1 MTSLRD
7 EDSIAATGEY
17 ALGLMSPD
25 EALLFEARL
34 AREPELA
41 NELASWQRHLVEID
55 EAAPILV
62 PQPALWTL
70 ISNSVALQDAQ
81 ATKPRLPA
89 PEPSGIVNLWNN
101 LPLWRWGGMTA
112 LAATLMLGIGLNNAR
127 NQIAEKPAM
136 VAVLLTAD
144 GETAAV
150 VNVAANGKAQLVS
163 LKGIPVPEGKA
174 IEIWTLW
181 DRSVGPRSVGLIS
194 KAGSLSLNL
203 NNLPRPQPG
212 QLFEMTLEPAT
223 GSPTGRPTG
232 PVLNKGTASTAL

>member
-1 MTSLRD
+1 MIEIDQLAPVLAPPPAMLGSIMADIRKEEPNALIRY
-7 EDSIAATGEY
+7 IAAQ
-17 ALGLMSPD
+17 
-25 EALLFEARL
+25 RL
-34 AREPELA
+34 EVQ
-41 NELASWQRHLVEID
+41 S
-55 EAAPILV
+55 
-62 PQPALWTL
+62 
-70 ISNSVALQDAQ
+70 
-81 ATKPRLPA
+81 
-89 PEPSGIVNLWNN
+89 EPSAPLPDAKPFSASVMFQTLWNS
-101 LPLWRWGGMTA
+101 LPVWRWGGMTA
-112 LAATLMLGIGLNNAR
+112 LAATLTLGVGLNNAR

-136 VAVLLTAD
+136 VAVLLTAE
-144 GETAAV
+144 GETAAI

-163 LKGIPVPEGKA
+163 LKGIAVPEGKA

-212 QLFEMTLEPAT
+212 QLFEMTLEPST